1 MRACTQARTDHRLA
15 PTRSPPDLAT
25 RRGASAFFEGL
36 TPRICAHY
44 LGLALLYTINNQL
57 TFYCFELAD
66 PVWNKLPNI
75 YEYEY
80 LHTACV

>member
-1 MRACTQARTDHRLA
+1 MHASPHRPPA
-15 PTRSPPDLAT
+15 SSHPISPDLAT

-66 PVWNKLPNI
+66 PVTHPNLYI
-75 YEYEY
+75 RI
-80 LHTACV
+80 T